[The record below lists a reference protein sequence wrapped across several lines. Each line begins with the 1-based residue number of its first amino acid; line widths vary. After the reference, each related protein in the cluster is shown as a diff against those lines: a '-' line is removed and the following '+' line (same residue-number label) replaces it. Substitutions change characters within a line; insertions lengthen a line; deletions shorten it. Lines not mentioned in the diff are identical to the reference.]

1 METVN
6 TILETIK
13 VLGSILAL
21 IVPLGVVVVQ
31 YLKEKLGV
39 ADKAAEV
46 VSLVVGLLMS
56 GLSSTAY
63 VMDVGVNTLS
73 VGQWVGIV
81 LFLVIGTIGP
91 SGGYKFLG
99 SLAGSRL

>member
-31 YLKEKLGV
+31 YLKEKLNV
-39 ADKAAEV
+39 ADKAAEI
-46 VSLVVGLLMS
+46 VSLFVGFVMS
-56 GLSSTAY
+56 GLSAAAFI
-63 VMDVGVNTLS
+63 MDVGFPLTFAQY
-73 VGQWVGIV
+73 VGVI

-99 SLAGSRL
+99 SLTGSRL